1 MEKEYN
7 LNVVKEVKVT
17 EAFLGL
23 GKDVI
28 KCQNDETYDDCRSRQ
43 YYDAIK
49 SVCQCLPF
57 NIRTSNEV
65 GRIYKVNNI

>member
-23 GKDVI
+23 GKEVI
-28 KCQNDETYDDCRSRQ
+28 KCQNDETYDDCRTRQ
-43 YYDAIK
+43 YFDAIK
-49 SVCQCLPF
+49 GVYHSVLEEQMRYEGS
-57 NIRTSNEV
+57 I
-65 GRIYKVNNI
+65 K